1 MLLHKL
7 RAASHLAW
15 LLLWANIRAICRRTA
30 EGPRPLLREVRHA
43 TMRLWLALI
52 AGLVLRGKFRVTR
65 VMKLCKASGVSREV
79 LEANLEAA
87 VALAEWDIGLQKFE
101 RAVTTLTPHILA

>member
-15 LLLWANIRAICRRTA
+15 LLLWANVRAIGRA
-30 EGPRPLLREVRHA
+30 AGEGPRSTFRELRHVLI
-43 TMRLWLALI
+43 RLWLGLF
-52 AGLVLRGKFRVTR
+52 AGLFRRGKFRVML
-65 VMKLCKASGVSREV
+65 VMKLCKASGVSRRA

-87 VALAEWDIGLQKFE
+87 VALAERDIGLQKFE
-101 RAVTTLTPHILA
+101 RAVATLT